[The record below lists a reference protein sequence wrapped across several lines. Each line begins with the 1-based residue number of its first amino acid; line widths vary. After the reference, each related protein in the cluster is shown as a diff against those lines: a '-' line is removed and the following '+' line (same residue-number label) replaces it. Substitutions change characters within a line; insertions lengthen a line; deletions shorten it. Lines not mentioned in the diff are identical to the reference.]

1 MSRTVRRKLVNII
14 VTGSTYVISDIP
26 WNRGG
31 TYGKIFLAWNFWN
44 SPSDSTPLL
53 SVPSP
58 LSDPVRLLANLV
70 ISFNEKKDRVWD
82 NDKGIEV
89 RSGSVTGLY
98 ACRAH
103 SPVLLGRDR
112 STDRDEDAILDILSD
127 SVIR

>member
-1 MSRTVRRKLVNII
+1 
-14 VTGSTYVISDIP
+14 
-26 WNRGG
+26 
-31 TYGKIFLAWNFWN
+31 
-44 SPSDSTPLL
+44 
-53 SVPSP
+53 
-58 LSDPVRLLANLV
+58 VRLLANLV

-89 RSGSVTGLY
+89 RSGSVTGRN

-112 STDRDEDAILDILSD
+112 STDREEDAILDILSD